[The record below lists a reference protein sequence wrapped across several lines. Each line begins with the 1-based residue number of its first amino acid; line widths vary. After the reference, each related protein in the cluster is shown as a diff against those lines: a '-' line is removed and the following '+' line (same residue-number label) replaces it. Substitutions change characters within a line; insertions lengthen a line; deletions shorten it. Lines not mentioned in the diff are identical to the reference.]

1 MMYPCYEGR
10 SSTDQESALG
20 YKECV
25 EDTPCPCGVATRA
38 EKAVFLHVRF
48 WLEAVAL
55 TAVGGVGLVCN
66 FAAIPVL
73 LSR

>member
-1 MMYPCYEGR
+1 MMYPCYEG
-10 SSTDQESALG
+10 SSEQDTALG
-20 YKECV
+20 YGECA
-25 EDTPCPCGVATRA
+25 ESTPCPCGVATRA
-38 EKAVFLHVRF
+38 EKAVFEYVRF

-55 TAVGGVGLVCN
+55 TAIGSIGLVCN